1 MFSLSDLVVSFPHDH
16 CWSSSGNG
24 FDLLCETN
32 SSFVFACDWCI
43 SITVEIPLAHFF
55 LQNGFTPLHIAAKY
69 GNLNVAGVLIQHGAN
84 VDYKTKVLTSEKHVC
99 MQNDFLSANSNI
111 IEISGRHCERPVHLI

>member
-1 MFSLSDLVVSFPHDH
+1 MWV
-16 CWSSSGNG
+16 GNLWG
-24 FDLLCETN
+24 LTTMLKYHLH
-32 SSFVFACDWCI
+32 I
-43 SITVEIPLAHFF
+43 F

-99 MQNDFLSANSNI
+99 MQNVFLSANSNI
-111 IEISGRHCERPVHLI
+111 IDISRRHCERPVHLI